1 MGRLKVKVAPGSKRN
16 AIGGWM
22 GDTLKLKVQ
31 APPEKGRANA
41 AVIELLAAELGCSKS
56 AVQVVSGAT
65 SRSKTV
71 VVEGWSEAE
80 LHRALSS

>member
-22 GDTLKLKVQ
+22 GDTLKLKVH

-41 AVIELLAAELGCSKS
+41 AVIGLLAAELDCPKS
-56 AVQVVSGAT
+56 AVQVVAGAT

-71 VVEGWSEAE
+71 VVEGWSADE

>member
-1 MGRLKVKVAPGSKRN
+1 MVKVAPGSKRN

-41 AVIELLAAELGCSKS
+41 AVIELLAAELDCSKS